1 MKAKRIIFTI
11 MIIMAMTTQAN
22 AMFSDVFSLVMS
34 VGKVKKQKELQ
45 EQRVKLEN
53 EKLSS
58 IMVSHSACLT
68 AVSIKENKSK
78 VEVNRLMSNFH
89 NLKTMKEKKTIILTL
104 LKRDQYF
111 LKQKNKCL
119 QNTYKR
125 VSAK

>member
-1 MKAKRIIFTI
+1 
-11 MIIMAMTTQAN
+11 
-22 AMFSDVFSLVMS
+22 
-34 VGKVKKQKELQ
+34 
-45 EQRVKLEN
+45 
-53 EKLSS
+53 
-58 IMVSHSACLT
+58 MVSHSACLT